1 MNNRISKFLG
11 GAFALAFLAWSIG
24 ARGEPAYPERAIT
37 VVVPFSAGSAS
48 DTYARLIGARLGEA
62 LGQSVVV
69 ENKDGAGGFIGAQYV
84 LRAKPDGY
92 TLLFAASPWAY
103 TPYFFKRTPY
113 DPSKDFV
120 AVAKVGAAPSVLV
133 AAADAPFGDVAG
145 MAEYARQ
152 NPGKLTYSSAGIG
165 TYSHLI
171 GALVEKKL
179 GVSMMH
185 VPYKSAAQAMS
196 DVVGHMISLNYPS
209 LSAALPLIKAG
220 KLKALGVTSLAPAA
234 IAPDIPPLASQGMP
248 GFEVMQWFGFVAPT
262 GTSPRIVELLNTRI
276 NRVLAEPD
284 VAARFA
290 QLGIQLTPE
299 SPAGFSSDIDGEI
312 KKWVPL
318 GKELSITYD

>member
-1 MNNRISKFLG
+1 MNIRIPRLLG
-11 GAFALAFLAWSIG
+11 GALAVAIFGLSTA
-24 ARGEPAYPERAIT
+24 ARAEPAYPSRTIT

-48 DTYARLIGARLGEA
+48 DTYARVIGAKLGEA

-103 TPYFFKRTPY
+103 TPYFFKRIPY
-113 DPSKDFV
+113 EPMRDFV

-133 AAADAPFGDVAG
+133 TAPDAPFGDMAG
-145 MAEYARQ
+145 MAAYARQ
-152 NPGKLTYSSAGIG
+152 HPGKLTYSSAGIG

-171 GALVEKKL
+171 GALVDKQL
-179 GVSMMH
+179 DIDIMH
-185 VPYKSAAQAMS
+185 VPYKSAAQAMA

-209 LSAALPLIKAG
+209 LSAALPLIKSG
-220 KLKALGVTSLAPAA
+220 KLKALGVTSLTPAS
-234 IAPDIPPLASQGMP
+234 IAPDIPSIASQGMP
-248 GFEVMQWFGFVAPT
+248 GFEVMQWFGFVSPA
-262 GTSPRIVELLNTRI
+262 GTSPEVVKLLNTQI
-276 NRVLAEPD
+276 NRVLADPE
-284 VAARFA
+284 VARRFA

-299 SPAGFSSDIDGEI
+299 SPEVFTADIDREI
-312 KKWVPL
+312 RKWVPL